1 MANTLKIGSQEHK
14 ELLCRTFIETHD
26 PFQPAQIQWPELDP
40 ESLQRL
46 KDMPVWNEATR
57 TEAATAVKVQSLGD
71 TEKDPLLAEAI
82 SLQGY
87 EEGRHAE
94 VLQLLT
100 RHYGIPVAPF
110 PPAEVPKDPTLAFL
124 RTGYGECLDSFFAF
138 GLFRLGERAEVFPR
152 PLIAIFETIMQEEAR
167 HILFIVNWAAY
178 LRAQR
183 PVILRPAFDVWRGW
197 NIVAQAF
204 DRLKGA
210 LQMAGGGKKGDDKF
224 DAPVHDGTQDGFT
237 LKSHSMFGDFSLRA
251 FLETCLQENDRRLAP
266 YDARLLRPILVPSVV
281 RQVVKVLPRKPSPP
295 LAQDLPPSASPT
307 SGSPKGARPL
317 A

>member
-1 MANTLKIGSQEHK
+1 MSNAFILGSEEHK
-14 ELLCRTFIETHD
+14 RVLCRTFIDTHD
-26 PFQPAQIQWPELDP
+26 PFLPTEIRWPDLDAP
-40 ESLQRL
+40 TLQRL

-82 SLQGY
+82 RLQGY

-94 VLQLLT
+94 VLRLLT
-100 RHYGIPVAPF
+100 RHYGIPVAAY
-110 PPAEVPKDPTLAFL
+110 PPPEVPKDPTLAFL

-138 GLFRLGERAEVFPR
+138 GLFRLGERAELFPKA
-152 PLIAIFETIMQEEAR
+152 LIDIFDQIMQEEAR

-178 LRAQR
+178 LRARR
-183 PVILRPAFDVWRGW
+183 PLAMRPAFDLWRGW

-210 LQMAGGGKKGDDKF
+210 LAMAGGDGKKE
-224 DAPVHDGTQDGFT
+224 DARPSRDQSQQGFT
-237 LKSHSMFGDFSLRA
+237 LKSHSAFGDFSLRA
-251 FLETCLQENDRRLAP
+251 FLETCLDENAKRLAP
-266 YDARLLRPILVPSVV
+266 YDSRLLRPMLVPSVV
-281 RQVVKVLPRKPSPP
+281 RAVVRVLPRKAASK
-295 LAQDLPPSASPT
+295 PSADA
-307 SGSPKGARPL
+307 KA

>member
-1 MANTLKIGSQEHK
+1 MSNGLILGSEEHK
-14 ELLCRTFIETHD
+14 QLLCRTFIDTHD
-26 PFQPAQIQWPELDP
+26 PFKPTEIRWPDLDA

-94 VLQLLT
+94 VLMLLT
-100 RHYGIPVAPF
+100 KHYGIPVTPF
-110 PPAEVPKDPTLAFL
+110 PPPEVPKDPTLAFL

-138 GLFRLGERAEVFPR
+138 GLFRLGVNAEIFPKGLTDVF
-152 PLIAIFETIMQEEAR
+152 EQIMQEEAR

-178 LRAQR
+178 LRARR
-183 PVILRPAFDVWRGW
+183 PMALRPAFDLWRGW
-197 NIVAQAF
+197 NITAQAF

-210 LQMAGGGKKGDDKF
+210 LAMAGGDGKKDDKKDEPVR
-224 DAPVHDGTQDGFT
+224 DATQDGFT
-237 LKSHSMFGDFSLRA
+237 LKSHSMFGDFSLRS
-251 FLETCLQENDRRLAP
+251 FLETCLEENAKRLAP
-266 YDARLLRPILVPSVV
+266 YDARLLRPTLVPSVV
-281 RQVVKVLPRKPSPP
+281 KTVVKVLPRKKASTKPP
-295 LAQDLPPSASPT
+295 VEEKAA
-307 SGSPKGARPL
+307 
-317 A
+317 

>member
-1 MANTLKIGSQEHK
+1 MSNLPLVIGSEEHK
-14 ELLCRTFIETHD
+14 ELLCRVFIDTHD
-26 PFQPAQIQWPELDP
+26 PFKPSEIRWPDLDA

-71 TEKDPLLAEAI
+71 TEKDPLLAKAI

-94 VLQLLT
+94 VLLLLT
-100 RHYGIPVAPF
+100 RHYGIPVQPF
-110 PPAEVPKDPTLAFL
+110 PPPEVPKDPTLAFL

-138 GLFRLGERAEVFPR
+138 GLFRLGADAELFPK

-178 LRAQR
+178 LRARR
-183 PVILRPAFDVWRGW
+183 PVLMRPAFDAWRGW
-197 NIVAQAF
+197 NITAQAF

-210 LQMAGGGKKGDDKF
+210 MSMAGGGDKKDDEKK
-224 DAPVHDGTQDGFT
+224 DGVPAPARDETQDGFT
-237 LKSHSMFGDFSLRA
+237 LKSHSAFGDFSLRS
-251 FLETCLQENDRRLAP
+251 FLETCLAENDRRLSL
-266 YDARLLRPILVPSVV
+266 YDPRLLRPMLVPSVI
-281 RQVVKVLPRKPSPP
+281 RKVVKVLPKKKVSGKGGE
-295 LAQDLPPSASPT
+295 SA
-307 SGSPKGARPL
+307 KA

>member
-1 MANTLKIGSQEHK
+1 MSNGLILGSEEHK
-14 ELLCRTFIETHD
+14 TLLCRTFIDTHD
-26 PFQPAQIQWPELDP
+26 PFKPTEIRWPDLDA
-40 ESLQRL
+40 ETLQRL

-94 VLQLLT
+94 VLMLLT
-100 RHYGIPVAPF
+100 KHYGIPVAPF
-110 PPAEVPKDPTLAFL
+110 PPPEVPKDPTLAFL

-138 GLFRLGERAEVFPR
+138 GLFRLGERAQLFPKA
-152 PLIAIFETIMQEEAR
+152 LIDIFEQIMQEEAR

-178 LRAQR
+178 LRARRPLAMR
-183 PVILRPAFDVWRGW
+183 PVFDLWRGW

-210 LQMAGGGKKGDDKF
+210 LKMAGGDGKKD
-224 DAPVHDGTQDGFT
+224 DAPKDAPPERDKTQVGFT

-251 FLETCLQENDRRLAP
+251 FLETCLDENDKRLAP
-266 YDARLLRPILVPSVV
+266 YDKRLLRPMLVPSVV
-281 RQVVKVLPRKPSPP
+281 RTVVKVLPR
-295 LAQDLPPSASPT
+295 
-307 SGSPKGARPL
+307 
-317 A
+317 

>member
-1 MANTLKIGSQEHK
+1 
-14 ELLCRTFIETHD
+14 
-26 PFQPAQIQWPELDP
+26 
-40 ESLQRL
+40 
-46 KDMPVWNEATR
+46 MPVWNEATR

-94 VLQLLT
+94 VLMLLT
-100 RHYGIPVAPF
+100 KHYGIPVTPF
-110 PPAEVPKDPTLAFL
+110 PPPEVPKDPTLAFL

-138 GLFRLGERAEVFPR
+138 GLFRLGERAQLFPKALIDVF
-152 PLIAIFETIMQEEAR
+152 EQIMQEEAR

-178 LRAQR
+178 LRARR
-183 PVILRPAFDVWRGW
+183 PLVLRPGFDLWRGW

-210 LQMAGGGKKGDDKF
+210 LAMAGGDGKKKEEKKDPETGR
-224 DAPVHDGTQDGFT
+224 DANQVGFT
-237 LKSHSMFGDFSLRA
+237 MKSHSIFGDFSLRA
-251 FLETCLQENDRRLAP
+251 FLETCLDENSKRLAR
-266 YDARLLRPILVPSVV
+266 YDARLLRPMLVPSVV
-281 RQVVKVLPRKPSPP
+281 KTVVKVLPRKK
-295 LAQDLPPSASPT
+295 ASSKPA
-307 SGSPKGARPL
+307 PEEKA

>member
-1 MANTLKIGSQEHK
+1 MANTLKIGSKEHK
-14 ELLCRTFIETHD
+14 ELLCRTFIDTHD
-26 PFQPAQIQWPELDP
+26 PFLPAQIQWPDLDA

-46 KDMPVWNEATR
+46 RDMPVWNEATR

-94 VLQLLT
+94 VLLLLT

-110 PPAEVPKDPTLAFL
+110 PPPEVPKDPTRAFL

-152 PLIAIFETIMQEEAR
+152 SLISIFETIMQEEAR

-183 PVILRPAFDVWRGW
+183 PLALRPAFDAWRGW
-197 NIVAQAF
+197 NIAAQAF

-210 LQMAGGGKKGDDKF
+210 LQMAGGGGKK
-224 DAPVHDGTQDGFT
+224 DGEKAEAASPKDNQDGFT

-251 FLETCLQENDRRLAP
+251 FLETCLEENERRLAP
-266 YDARLLRPILVPSVV
+266 YDARLLRPRLVPSVV
-281 RQVVKVLPRKPSPP
+281 RQVVRVLPRRSAKP
-295 LAQDLPPSASPT
+295 ATREEKA
-307 SGSPKGARPL
+307 A
-317 A
+317 

>member
-1 MANTLKIGSQEHK
+1 MSKRLILGSEEHK
-14 ELLCRTFIETHD
+14 TLLCRTFIDTHD
-26 PFQPAQIQWPELDP
+26 PFKPQEIRWPDLDT
-40 ESLQRL
+40 EGLARL
-46 KDMPVWNEATR
+46 KAMPVWNEATR

-100 RHYGIPVAPF
+100 KHYGIPVAPY
-110 PPAEVPKDPTLAFL
+110 PPPEVPKDPTLAFL

-138 GLFRLGERAEVFPR
+138 GLFRLGVDAEIFPKGLTDVFDQ
-152 PLIAIFETIMQEEAR
+152 IMQEEAR

-178 LRAQR
+178 LRARR
-183 PVILRPAFDVWRGW
+183 PVLLRPGFDLWRGW

-210 LQMAGGGKKGDDKF
+210 LAMAGGGDDEKKDEKKDDSRR
-224 DAPVHDGTQDGFT
+224 DASQDGFT
-237 LKSHSMFGDFSLRA
+237 LKSHSIFGDFSLRS
-251 FLETCLQENDRRLAP
+251 FLQTCLAENDRRLSV
-266 YDARLLRPILVPSVV
+266 YDERLLRPMLVPSVV
-281 RQVVKVLPRKPSPP
+281 KAMIKVLPRKK
-295 LAQDLPPSASPT
+295 AASKPE
-307 SGSPKGARPL
+307 PDAKA